1 FSPPQIRSAF
11 TAPDGSFRFETL
23 SAGDYFVLAVDPS
36 NRMAWLDPEFFA
48 RMMRFASRVDVGW
61 GDTQSVNLSI
71 AAVRK

>member
-1 FSPPQIRSAF
+1 MFKNTFTGNDGSYAF
-11 TAPDGSFRFETL
+11 TGLP
-23 SAGDYFVLAVDPS
+23 AGDYYVLAVDPA

-48 RMMRFASRVDVGW
+48 RMTRFASRVDVGW